1 MSISRCDDMCMLVS
15 LDTDVFEIAKIWVF
29 EHRELALIINERGYD
44 GNNNRQNSAGGEIAS
59 KNTYG
64 SR

>member
-1 MSISRCDDMCMLVS
+1 MCMLVS